1 MTYDELF
8 KAVMERAYEV
18 EGLLL
23 LSKRNDVDRK
33 SVFNIIRA
41 KVDDMAS
48 MLAADVDPVPC
59 DSDKND
65 TTGTTEEI
73 HLSEESNDD
82 ISNEQESPDG
92 NLTDST
98 DTEATQEID
107 KHVES
112 NPDLDAGNVSSDD
125 EESPTEEQQDF
136 EIDEDDNRT
145 LHDSDEDCGSM
156 MTFDYVEPEKV
167 SIDDKS
173 DNDSETTEDEPQVV
187 ASSESFDST
196 GNNSDNDNKNE
207 DITVDKLLQRNM
219 SRDLKHAFSINDR
232 FRYRRELFGNSDV
245 EMNDAIN
252 LVEAMQTFTEAEE
265 YFYDILKWDKES
277 DEVIDFMAIIK
288 NHFYSK

>member
-59 DSDKND
+59 ESDKND

-73 HLSEESNDD
+73 HLSEKSNDD

-98 DTEATQEID
+98 DTEIIQEID
-107 KHVES
+107 KPVES

-125 EESPTEEQQDF
+125 EESPTKEQQYF
-136 EIDEDDNRT
+136 EIDEDENRT
-145 LHDSDEDCGSM
+145 LHEREEECGS
-156 MTFDYVEPEKV
+156 
-167 SIDDKS
+167 
-173 DNDSETTEDEPQVV
+173 
-187 ASSESFDST
+187 
-196 GNNSDNDNKNE
+196 NKTYE
-207 DITVDKLLQRNM
+207 
-219 SRDLKHAFSINDR
+219 
-232 FRYRRELFGNSDV
+232 
-245 EMNDAIN
+245 
-252 LVEAMQTFTEAEE
+252 
-265 YFYDILKWDKES
+265 
-277 DEVIDFMAIIK
+277 
-288 NHFYSK
+288 